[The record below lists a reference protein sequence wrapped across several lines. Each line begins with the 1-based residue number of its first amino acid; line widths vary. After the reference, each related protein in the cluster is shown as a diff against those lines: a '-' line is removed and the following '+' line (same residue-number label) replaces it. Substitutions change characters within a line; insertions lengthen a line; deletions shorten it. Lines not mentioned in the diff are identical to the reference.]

1 MPDTDNRHSRVQR
14 SRQRRE
20 PRQLGTRA
28 SHAPENYLLDNLV
41 EPAGRD
47 LSWYSIR
54 HGVAT
59 AWADEENIHD
69 AREQLRHK
77 NVETTIGYAH
87 SGTENRHN
95 SVNSKW

>member
-1 MPDTDNRHSRVQR
+1 M
-14 SRQRRE
+14 
-20 PRQLGTRA
+20 RA
-28 SHAPENYLLDNLV
+28 SRAPENYLLDGLTEKAGI

>member
-1 MPDTDNRHSRVQR
+1 M
-14 SRQRRE
+14 
-20 PRQLGTRA
+20 
-28 SHAPENYLLDNLV
+28 
-41 EPAGRD
+41 
-47 LSWYSIR
+47 
-54 HGVAT
+54 
-59 AWADEENIHD
+59 WADEENIHD